1 MGNPGRAQNALAMR
15 CALRYPVAGLS
26 EGDEPVTTAAAQPI
40 LEVKDLQTYFFTRTG
55 TVKAVDGVSFD
66 LYPGETLGVVGE
78 SGSGKSM
85 TSLSIMGLVPEP
97 AGRIVGGSILY
108 KGEDLLQKSAA
119 EMRQIRGKEICMIL
133 QDPMTSLNPVY
144 TVGNQVI
151 ETLRQSD
158 ADASRSSGLRARA
171 IELLEKVKIPAAD
184 TRFANFPH
192 QMSGGMRQ
200 RVVGAIAVAGAPNV
214 LIADEAT
221 TSLDA
226 TIQYQY
232 LELLKELQ
240 QDTGMAIIFITHD
253 FGIVAKMCD
262 RVAVMYA
269 GRLAEIADVRDLFNN
284 PQHPYTEALMRS
296 VPNVD
301 EDVDFL
307 YSIEGQPPA
316 LDNLPPG
323 CTFADRCPYVFE
335 HCRQEFPPAVD
346 VDQRH
351 MATCWRLVEEGR

>member
-1 MGNPGRAQNALAMR
+1 MTT
-15 CALRYPVAGLS
+15 VAATS
-26 EGDEPVTTAAAQPI
+26 PI

-55 TVKAVDGVSFD
+55 TVKAVDGVSFE

-85 TSLSIMGLVPEP
+85 TALSIMGLVPGP
-97 AGRIVGGSILY
+97 AGRTVGGQILY
-108 KGEDLLQKSAA
+108 NGEDLLQKSAA
-119 EMRQIRGKEICMIL
+119 EMRSIRGKEICMIL

-158 ADASRSSGLRARA
+158 ERRSSSLRARA

-184 TRFANFPH
+184 SRFANFPH

-232 LELLKELQ
+232 LALLKELQ
-240 QDTGMAIIFITHD
+240 EETGMAIIFITHD
-253 FGIVAKMCD
+253 FGHRRQNVRPGGGNVRGTHGRDCG
-262 RVAVMYA
+262 RA
-269 GRLAEIADVRDLFNN
+269 GVVQQSPTPLHRSPD
-284 PQHPYTEALMRS
+284 ALGAQRGRGRGFP
-296 VPNVD
+296 VLHRRATAG
-301 EDVDFL
+301 F
-307 YSIEGQPPA
+307 GR
-316 LDNLPPG
+316 
-323 CTFADRCPYVFE
+323 FAAGL
-335 HCRQEFPPAVD
+335 HLCRPLSL
-346 VDQRH
+346 
-351 MATCWRLVEEGR
+351 CL